1 MPMPGGGFGWPA
13 ALRLAWREARSASP
27 RFAFVL
33 LAIAAGVGALTGVRS
48 FSRAFEAA
56 LLEQARTLMAGDL
69 LVRSFEAPTAEQEAT
84 LARLEGR
91 GVKTAR
97 ILETVSMAGAETNEA
112 PLLVSVKAVDPSVYP
127 FYGEVKLDPPAPL
140 GEALAAGGAA
150 VSEDLLL
157 RLSARVGESLRL
169 GRAQFRIA
177 AILRLEPDRLTGS
190 LNVGPRVMI
199 SRQGLEQTGLIGP
212 LSRASR
218 RYLLKLPAAGLTV
231 EEVRRELRAAFPNAL
246 VTDFREVHPQLG
258 RALRR
263 ATTFLSLVSL
273 LALMIAASGAALAV
287 RAHIEQRMDT
297 IAILKCLGAR
307 SGQIMRIF
315 FLQTLLLGLAG
326 GLAGVP
332 VGLVVQAVFPYLLPQ
347 YVPLRPAPVF
357 DLGSLL
363 QGLAAALLAA
373 LAFAV
378 PRLAAVGGIAPAIL
392 FRREMADARRLW
404 RRRAWRTG
412 AAWLAGGLAAAGAVL
427 VGAWIAGGGAQRLR
441 TSLVF
446 LAAFALCLL
455 ILRVLAWSLAR
466 GLRLVSARLPA
477 AAPAPVRHG
486 VANLFRP
493 GGHAPAVL
501 ASLGLGV
508 TFTLSVYLV
517 QHNLL
522 AELAR
527 SAPRRLPNVFLI
539 NITSEQREG
548 LMELVRAQEGV
559 EGPPRLIASTRAR
572 IRAVNWV
579 PVTEL
584 ALEGWHRRYRREQTV
599 VAMAEKPPELDL
611 VAGAWMAGGG
621 SRLPVCVSEEA
632 ARILKLKPGAE
643 IDWTAGGV
651 EWNSRVAC
659 IHRSEG
665 ERVGPDFDF
674 VFAPPALVGV
684 PVSYFAGVRMRPEAV
699 AGLQRRVWRRYPT
712 VTVINA
718 AEVLELVQDVLD
730 QVARVVRFVAAFAIL
745 AGAVVLASSV
755 AGTRFARMREAAILK
770 TLGARRRQVIAVFS
784 VEFLILG
791 TVAGLAGGL
800 LASGFT
806 QLWLVRVLEAPFRFA
821 WGPLAAA
828 AGLTALLAAGVGWA
842 ASYRILGRRPLE
854 VLRNE

>member
-1 MPMPGGGFGWPA
+1 MPPGGFGWRA
-13 ALRLAWREARSASP
+13 ALRLAWREARLASP
-27 RFAFVL
+27 RFAFVV

-48 FSRAFEAA
+48 FGRAFEAA

-69 LVRSFEAPTAEQEAT
+69 LVRSFEAPTAEQEAA

-91 GVKTAR
+91 GVAIAR
-97 ILETVSMAGAETNEA
+97 ILETVSMIGAGTIQA
-112 PLLVSVKAVDPSVYP
+112 PVLASVKAVDPSVYP

-140 GEALAAGGAA
+140 GEALAAGAAA

-157 RLSARVGESLRL
+157 RLSARVGETLRL
-169 GRAQFRIA
+169 GQAQFRIA

-199 SRQGLEQTGLIGP
+199 SHEGLERTGLMGP
-212 LSRASR
+212 ASRASR
-218 RYLLKLPAAGLTV
+218 RYLLKLPAAGATV
-231 EEVRRELRAAFPNAL
+231 EEVGGELRAAFPNAL
-246 VTDFREVHPQLG
+246 VTDFREVHPQLR
-258 RALRR
+258 RALER

-273 LALMIAASGAALAV
+273 LALMIAASGAAMAV

-297 IAILKCLGAR
+297 IAILKCLGGR
-307 SGQIMRIF
+307 SGQITRIF

-332 VGLVVQAVFPYLLPQ
+332 VGLAVQAIFPYLLPQ
-347 YVPLRPAPVF
+347 YVPLRPGPVF
-357 DLGSLL
+357 DPGSLL

-373 LAFAV
+373 LAFAM
-378 PRLAAVGGIAPAIL
+378 PRLAVVSGIPPAIL
-392 FRREMADARRLW
+392 LRREMAEARRLW
-404 RRRAWRTG
+404 RQRALRTG
-412 AAWLAGGLAAAGAVL
+412 TAWLAGALAAAGAVL
-427 VGAWIAGGGAQRLR
+427 VGVWIAGGGVRQLR

-446 LAAFALCLL
+446 LVAFAVSLVV
-455 ILRVLAWSLAR
+455 LRLLAWSLAR
-466 GLRLVSARLPA
+466 ALRLVSARLPA
-477 AAPAPVRHG
+477 AVPTVVRHG

-548 LMELVRAQEGV
+548 LMELLRAQEGM

-572 IRAVNWV
+572 IRTVNSV

-599 VAMAEKPPELDL
+599 VAMAEKPMELDL
-611 VAGAWMAGGG
+611 VAGAWMAQGGTQV
-621 SRLPVCVSEEA
+621 PVCASEEA
-632 ARILKLKPGAE
+632 ARVLRLKPGAVLE
-643 IDWTAGGV
+643 WTAGGIA
-651 EWNSRVAC
+651 WSARVAC

-665 ERVGPDFDF
+665 ERFGPDFDF
-674 VFAPPALVGV
+674 IFAPEALAGV
-684 PVSYFAGVRMRPEAV
+684 PVSYFAGARMRPEAV
-699 AGLQRRVWRRYPT
+699 AKLQRRIWERYPT

-755 AGTRFARMREAAILK
+755 AGTRFARIREAAILK

-791 TVAGLAGGL
+791 AVAGLAGGL

-806 QLWLVRVLEAPFRFA
+806 RLWLVRVLEAPFRFA
-821 WGPLAAA
+821 WEPLAAA

-842 ASYRILGRRPLE
+842 ASYRVLAHRPLE